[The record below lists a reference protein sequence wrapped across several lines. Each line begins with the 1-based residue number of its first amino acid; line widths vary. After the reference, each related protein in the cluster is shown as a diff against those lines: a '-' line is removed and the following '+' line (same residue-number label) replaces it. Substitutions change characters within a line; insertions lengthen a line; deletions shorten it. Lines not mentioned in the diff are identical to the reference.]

1 MKGKVKNMQIWE
13 HGQEHE
19 RTLLFF
25 PCTAEPVWAFSETVA
40 LLSRKWHVFQVIYDG
55 HQPEYPGDFTSVEQ
69 TVDEV
74 TAYLKN
80 HGVVHLDAA
89 YVCSLGGACLTRLLA
104 LGEIPVSR
112 AIIDG
117 GITPYQL
124 PYLVRKL
131 RLALDVLSFKLV
143 ANNRK
148 VLETAFPPERFTLP
162 GHDAVKEYDEIEHY
176 LKTYSDRTIRNVFW
190 SGNNYA
196 LPVTPA
202 GSSKKLTYWY
212 GDDEKKARRSNIRFI
227 KRYFPQI
234 RIHGIPKMAH
244 AELVIV
250 HPEEFCRYAEK
261 FLLGQADAVALRDK
275 GR

>member
-1 MKGKVKNMQIWE
+1 M
-13 HGQEHE
+13 
-19 RTLLFF
+19 
-25 PCTAEPVWAFSETVA
+25 
-40 LLSRKWHVFQVIYDG
+40 
-55 HQPEYPGDFTSVEQ
+55 
-69 TVDEV
+69 
-74 TAYLKN
+74 
-80 HGVVHLDAA
+80 
-89 YVCSLGGACLTRLLA
+89 
-104 LGEIPVSR
+104 
-112 AIIDG
+112 
-117 GITPYQL
+117 
-124 PYLVRKL
+124 
-131 RLALDVLSFKLV
+131 
-143 ANNRK
+143 K
-148 VLETAFPPERFTLP
+148 VLEAAFPPKRFTIP
-162 GHDAVKEYDEIEHY
+162 GHDPVKEYDAMEAY

-212 GDDEKKARRSNIRFI
+212 GDDEKKERRSNIRFI

-261 FLLGQADAVALRDK
+261 FFLGQADAVALRDK